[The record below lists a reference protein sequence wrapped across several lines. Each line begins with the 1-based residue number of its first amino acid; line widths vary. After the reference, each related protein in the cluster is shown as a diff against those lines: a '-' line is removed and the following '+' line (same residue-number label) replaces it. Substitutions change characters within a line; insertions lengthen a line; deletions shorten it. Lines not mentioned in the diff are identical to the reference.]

1 MPKECGTRLLAPQ
14 KPVNRAVWWKGKF
27 AVFLVPATGQGQ
39 GRHLSEG
46 QLLPS
51 TGKLWARALIDRSG
65 EGGRLHAETAQSALT
80 VIFTLV
86 IGGLTS
92 VILLVLGTLNLQFQ
106 GPFVPISLRPV
117 LEIVAAA
124 VVGTVWSS
132 CS

>member
-1 MPKECGTRLLAPQ
+1 M
-14 KPVNRAVWWKGKF
+14 
-27 AVFLVPATGQGQ
+27 PATGQGQ

-51 TGKLWARALIDRSG
+51 TGKLWARAFIDRSG

-80 VIFTLV
+80 VIFRLV
-86 IGGLTS
+86 IGGLTG